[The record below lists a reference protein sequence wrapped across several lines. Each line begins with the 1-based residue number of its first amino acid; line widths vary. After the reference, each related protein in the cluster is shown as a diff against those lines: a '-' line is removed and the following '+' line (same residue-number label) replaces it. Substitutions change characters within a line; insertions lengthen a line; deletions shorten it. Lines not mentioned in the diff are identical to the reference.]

1 MERHTCHG
9 KKGRRWKEKTV
20 ARPNQ
25 RIRRIYRIDE
35 KKMMKKNEHRPE
47 RERKREEKKGRS
59 RLEGKKERHTLH
71 A

>member
-9 KKGRRWKEKTV
+9 KKGRRWKEKQPHDQTRGFV
-20 ARPNQ
+20 VY
-25 RIRRIYRIDE
+25 IESME
-35 KKMMKKNEHRPE
+35 KKTMKKKEHRPE

>member
-1 MERHTCHG
+1 MGRRDGGG
-9 KKGRRWKEKTV
+9 KKKQSHDQTRGFDVYIESM
-20 ARPNQ
+20 
-25 RIRRIYRIDE
+25 E